1 MVNISAFKESRL
13 INDVSLAKTKD
24 KEAFERLINNNKH
37 KLFRIA
43 KSILKSDFDVDDSL
57 QETIIK
63 AWTKIDTLKD
73 DRSFSTWITKILVNE
88 CYLII
93 RKRRSTLDVESFNF
107 EAKDSSIDID
117 NKIDVWNSLNSLTD
131 DFRLPIILYFFEDF
145 SYEEISVILKIPKG
159 TVRSRIS
166 RGKEKLES
174 ILNNYSRGDKHE

>member
-1 MVNISAFKESRL
+1 MINAGVFKENRL
-13 INDVSLAKTKD
+13 INDVNLAKTKD
-24 KEAFERLINNNKH
+24 IEAFKRVIDNNKY

-43 KSILKSDFDVDDSL
+43 KSIFKSDFDVDDAL

-73 DRSFSTWITKILVNE
+73 DNSFSTWITRILINE

-93 RKRRSTLDVESFNF
+93 RKRTSTFDVENYNL
-107 EAKDSSIDID
+107 ETKDNSIDVN
-117 NKIDVWNSLNSLTD
+117 NKIDVWNSLNSLSD

-145 SYEEISVILKIPKG
+145 SYEEISLILKIPKG

>member
-1 MVNISAFKESRL
+1 MVNTSAFKETRL
-13 INDVSLAKTKD
+13 ISDVGLAKAKD
-24 KEAFERLINNNKH
+24 KEAFERLIHNNKH

-73 DRSFSTWITKILVNE
+73 ERSFSTWITKILVNE

-93 RKRRSTLDVESFNF
+93 RKRTSTLDLGNFNF
-107 EAKDSSIDID
+107 ETKDSSIDID
-117 NKIDVWNSLNSLTD
+117 NKIDVWNSLNSLND

-145 SYEEISVILKIPKG
+145 SYEEISLILKIPKG

-174 ILNNYSRGDKHE
+174 ILNNYSREDKHE